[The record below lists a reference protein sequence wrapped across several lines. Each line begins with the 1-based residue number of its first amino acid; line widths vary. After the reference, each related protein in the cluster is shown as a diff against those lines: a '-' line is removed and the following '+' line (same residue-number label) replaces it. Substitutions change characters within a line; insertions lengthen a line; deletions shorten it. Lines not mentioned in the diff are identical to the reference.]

1 MKVHISADYQS
12 ETWFYPAYTLEG
24 QLTAVE
30 LVTQFVH
37 DSAPIT
43 LPQDLLLPQLDA
55 NQQLRLLQA
64 QLLIL
69 EKHRAFFERNHVDA
83 LMRIDESLAETL
95 LESELLL
102 RKFKQLPFIVMD
114 ISETFPQL
122 SAGKAHPVLSRLNH
136 QFRLSLSQFGAG
148 KAPATAVYDSLF
160 SVLKLD
166 KLFIQNLAK
175 RASFIPFMQT
185 VIDNFSGYTQQIIIS
200 GIDDALLLSK
210 VSDLTGVHIQGN
222 VFPVV
227 KAERLEDLITPF
239 LTQTTPSQQ

>member
-64 QLLIL
+64 QLSIL

-102 RKFKQLPFIVMD
+102 RKF
-114 ISETFPQL
+114 
-122 SAGKAHPVLSRLNH
+122 
-136 QFRLSLSQFGAG
+136 
-148 KAPATAVYDSLF
+148 
-160 SVLKLD
+160 
-166 KLFIQNLAK
+166 
-175 RASFIPFMQT
+175 
-185 VIDNFSGYTQQIIIS
+185 
-200 GIDDALLLSK
+200 
-210 VSDLTGVHIQGN
+210 
-222 VFPVV
+222 
-227 KAERLEDLITPF
+227 
-239 LTQTTPSQQ
+239 